1 MKKYLK
7 CIEKNQ
13 NLLFFQRKNIAR
25 FKLNSISFLSFYNH
39 VIEKK
44 TSLKGN
50 FTMRNKD
57 KAVLQC

>member
-13 NLLFFQRKNIAR
+13 NLLIFQRKNIAR

>member
-25 FKLNSISFLSFYNH
+25 FKLNSISFLST
-39 VIEKK
+39 I
-44 TSLKGN
+44 TS
-50 FTMRNKD
+50 
-57 KAVLQC
+57 